1 MKPATALDDQTSA
14 AEMRQGMTWVLL
26 DMALV
31 SAMTVMVKKGGV
43 DFPAVQM
50 VFFRSLVGLVAVLPL
65 VLRHWR
71 VIRQT
76 RNVKRNVFRVTCN
89 AVALSC
95 NWGALT
101 ILPLATANAIGF
113 LRPLIV
119 MVMAIF
125 LLSERVTGWRW
136 AGAALGLMG
145 VGVMLLPSLTGM
157 GEAQDHLLGYAFAG
171 GAILFGAMATIQ
183 TRALKGENTTVMM
196 VFYTVG
202 LTLFTAIPAFFVWQP
217 VALHHLPHLLGIGII
232 AQVAQYCYL
241 RGYQLAPAS
250 KLAPLGYLS
259 LIFATVMGYVFFDE
273 VPTVYTAGGA
283 IVIII
288 GLIVARRA

>member
-1 MKPATALDDQTSA
+1 MADDTPAADV
-14 AEMRQGMTWVLL
+14 RQGMLWVLL

-31 SAMTVMVKKGGV
+31 SSMTVLVKKGGA

-65 VLRHWR
+65 VWR
-71 VIRQT
+71 NWAAIRQT
-76 RNVKRNVFRVTCN
+76 RNAKRNVLRVTCN
-89 AVALSC
+89 AVALSS

-113 LRPLIV
+113 LRPLVV

-125 LLSERVTGWRW
+125 LLGERVTGWRW
-136 AGAALGLMG
+136 CGAALGLLG
-145 VGVMLLPSLTGM
+145 VGVMLLPRLTGF
-157 GEAQDHLLGYAFAG
+157 GEEDLGLGYLFAG

-196 VFYTVG
+196 VFYTLG
-202 LTLFTAIPAFFVWQP
+202 LTLFTAIPAMLVWQP
-217 VALHHLPHLLGIGII
+217 VSIGQLPLLLGIGII

-241 RGYQLAPAS
+241 RGYQLAPATR
-250 KLAPLGYLS
+250 LAPLGYLS
-259 LIFATVMGYVFFDE
+259 LIFATIMGYTFFDE
-273 VPTVYTAGGA
+273 IPTLYTLGGA
-283 IVIII
+283 LVIIL
-288 GLIVARRA
+288 GLVVARRHA